1 MKTVRISM
9 KRIII
14 TAMLSTA
21 VVLAQSPPS
30 AAPVSPAHLQTASV
44 ALRPGGQMLAEGGF
58 KEVRLLSLDGK
69 QIGSL
74 PGEADMVRAVAFSPD
89 GKLVAA
95 AGGLPARKGEVK
107 IWDVEK
113 REVVSTVAGHSDCIY
128 ASAFSPDGKQIATS
142 SYDKLI
148 KIWDV
153 ASGKEIRTL
162 KDHIDAV
169 FALAWSGDG
178 KRLVSGSQDR
188 SVKIWD
194 AATGTRLFTLSD
206 PQDSINTIA
215 LDPTGHHLA
224 AGGFDQTIR
233 IWSLDDKGGNL
244 EQSLIAFEEP
254 ILKLAWSPD
263 GKMLA
268 ASAGRTVKLYHS
280 ADLSEI
286 ETLPEQSDWVYGL
299 VFLPDNKTLI
309 STPFDGS
316 FHAYAVSGGDTKVQR
331 AQL

>member
-1 MKTVRISM
+1 MQTATITMKLS
-9 KRIII
+9 IIA
-14 TAMLSTA
+14 AMLSTA
-21 VVLAQSPPS
+21 LVLAQSPPPAPS
-30 AAPVSPAHLQTASV
+30 TAAAHSQTASV

-58 KEVRLLSLDGK
+58 KEVRLLSIDGK
-69 QIGSL
+69 QIATL

-89 GKLVAA
+89 GKLLAA

-107 IWDVEK
+107 VWDVEK
-113 REVVSTVAGHSDCIY
+113 RELVSTIAGHSDCIY
-128 ASAFSPDGKQIATS
+128 AVAFSPDGKQLATS

-148 KIWDV
+148 KLWDV
-153 ASGKEIRTL
+153 ATGKEIRTL

-169 FALAWSGDG
+169 FSLAWSADG
-178 KRLVSGSQDR
+178 KRIVSGSQDR

-194 AATGTRLFTLSD
+194 SATGARLFTLSD

-215 LDPTGHHLA
+215 LDPNGRHIA

-233 IWSLDDKGGNL
+233 IWSLDEKGGTL
-244 EQSLIAFEEP
+244 EQTLIAFEEP

-286 ETLPEQSDWVYGL
+286 KTLPQQSDWVYGL
-299 VFLPDNKTLI
+299 VFLTDNQTLI
-309 STPFDGS
+309 TAPFDGS
-316 FHAYAVSGGDTKVQR
+316 FHTYPVAGGDPKTQR
-331 AQL
+331 AHL